1 MNKNRRRT
9 LCRITKNIQK
19 KEKVMISHLMS
30 NSAFSSTINQINNK
44 NTSLVNQAK
53 NEQIEDRQK
62 TSSQKASSSRV
73 EEIKNAIK
81 NGNYQINLKES
92 AEKLAQELLR

>member
-1 MNKNRRRT
+1 
-9 LCRITKNIQK
+9 
-19 KEKVMISHLMS
+19 MISHLMS

-44 NTSLVNQAK
+44 NTSPVNQAK

-92 AEKLAQELLR
+92 AEKLAQELLG

>member
-1 MNKNRRRT
+1 
-9 LCRITKNIQK
+9 
-19 KEKVMISHLMS
+19 MISHLMS
-30 NSAFSSTINQINNK
+30 NSAFSSAINQINNK
-44 NTSLVNQAK
+44 NTSSVNQAK

-62 TSSQKASSSRV
+62 TSSQEASSSRV